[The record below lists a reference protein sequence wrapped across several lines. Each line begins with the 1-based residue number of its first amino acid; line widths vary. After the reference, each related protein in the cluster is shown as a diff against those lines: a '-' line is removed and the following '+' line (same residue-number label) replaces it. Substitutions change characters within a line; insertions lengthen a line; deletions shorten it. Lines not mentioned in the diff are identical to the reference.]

1 MAICIAHS
9 TMIGS
14 VDLGLGASTNEILSK
29 LTSGMKVFLWDFFKC
44 MKSKFSN
51 AKIRVAPEKNYKK
64 CWVPN

>member
-29 LTSGMKVFLWDFFKC
+29 LFPGSFFL
-44 MKSKFSN
+44 
-51 AKIRVAPEKNYKK
+51 KIYEIKNIKLTDAEKKIQKILSVALLLFETIE
-64 CWVPN
+64 